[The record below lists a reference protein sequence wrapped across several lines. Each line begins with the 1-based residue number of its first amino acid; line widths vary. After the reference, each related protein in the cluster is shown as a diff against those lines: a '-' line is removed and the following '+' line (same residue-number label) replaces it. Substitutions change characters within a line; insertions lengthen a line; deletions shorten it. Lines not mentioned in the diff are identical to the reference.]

1 MTEKLDAQ
9 TKAELL
15 KTADQLIA
23 TAELLRKKAAS
34 DTEQPQ
40 EFGLTVISKTS
51 RFDTDDDGFG
61 GFSTE

>member
-1 MTEKLDAQ
+1 MTEKFDAE

-34 DTEQPQ
+34 DTAQPQ
-40 EFGLTVISKTS
+40 EVNLTVIPKTS
-51 RFDTDDDGFG
+51 RFDTDDDGFN